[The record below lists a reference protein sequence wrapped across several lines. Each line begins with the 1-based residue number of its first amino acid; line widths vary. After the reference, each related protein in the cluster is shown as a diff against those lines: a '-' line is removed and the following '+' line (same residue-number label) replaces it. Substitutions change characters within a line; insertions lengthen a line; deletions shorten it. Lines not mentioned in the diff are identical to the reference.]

1 MHMPKQEPPGTMHRL
16 AATGLAAS
24 LLLAAACEASAGVEA
39 TQSVRVTAVVKR
51 HAAIRLDAPQ
61 SLTISEQDVAR
72 GYVDVPSPMEVTVS
86 SNVPQ
91 GAAAWPVERNAV
103 AAHTLRALAASARRR
118 PRLAAVHLDDDRV
131 ARGKD
136 QAGCPRSTQAS
147 SASSRSSMAYGLRST
162 FHEPPGARAV

>member
-91 GAAAWPVERNAV
+91 GYVLAVQNRSAHVRAAVL
-103 AAHTLRALAASARRR
+103 HGLAA
-118 PRLAAVHLDDDRV
+118 PLFIGD
-131 ARGKD
+131 
-136 QAGCPRSTQAS
+136 
-147 SASSRSSMAYGLRST
+147 
-162 FHEPPGARAV
+162 